1 MDTNALLTSW
11 KRRRG
16 PAGSGSGSGEGL
28 SREASQ
34 TADVVVPL
42 TMLAPGEE
50 ATIVALGQGAGRQ
63 HHFRRIGLREGKLV
77 KLIAT
82 QPGRGPIVLDVEGTQ
97 LAIGRGMAQQIMV
110 QKKA

>member
-16 PAGSGSGSGEGL
+16 PSGSGDGQG
-28 SREASQ
+28 REASQ
-34 TADVVVPL
+34 AEGVVVPL
-42 TMLAPGEE
+42 TMLVPGEE
-50 ATIVALGQGAGRQ
+50 AKIVALGQGGGRQ
-63 HHFRRIGLREGKLV
+63 HRFRRIGLREGKIV

-97 LAIGRGMAQQIMV
+97 LAIGRGMAQQILI
-110 QKKA
+110 QRKA

>member
-1 MDTNALLTSW
+1 
-11 KRRRG
+11 
-16 PAGSGSGSGEGL
+16 
-28 SREASQ
+28 
-34 TADVVVPL
+34 
-42 TMLAPGEE
+42 MLVPGEE
-50 ATIVALGQGAGRQ
+50 ATIVALGMGPGRQ

-82 QPGRGPIVLDVEGTQ
+82 QPGRGPFVLEVEETQ